1 MKKITKF
8 LDSVMGGI
16 KRTCI
21 AKAVAVFAVAS
32 IAINV
37 NAQTDNNQTDD
48 DLSGITSVDGL
59 KGKTEADLYAQKIIF
74 DSDKGET
81 NDNFAFPTNTAQHF
95 FLYNVKTGRFLNAG
109 GYWGTHVS
117 LKEYGEPLAIVEGDH
132 KLSGKTFMKL
142 VMEMHGTEGK
152 YVGWYNVPGDK
163 NKDAADIGVFVDRKF
178 DDLYGWHL
186 EPVNNGDG
194 KNTYRLYTY
203 TPQTMDNDGNVTS
216 WDGNKRYYLCS
227 NKGSVDVDVNCG
239 AFPYNEKNENP
250 EYAGYD
256 EWRFLSYEDLR
267 KLQDKRADYMK
278 DALELSFKLKCSGFS
293 RADNDITNWK
303 TYNFDTKKHND
314 TGFENGFALYGL
326 SKQYNYIAG
335 PDTKPS
341 EKKEDSP
348 KWKNTLPV
356 TGYEFDGKKYYYSDL
371 DSYRRHLGKYYTAS
385 ITNKRGIVYQDVEV
399 TMPGRYQIECKGY
412 STTKAA
418 SLFAGVLKFD
428 QTGEDKDKMI
438 DEAKKTTLN
447 QVSNMSQAAKES
459 LHVLEKNV
467 DYAGK
472 NFYGSRQYINTVYVT
487 VPESFI
493 EAHKKATIRFG
504 IMVGDYQT
512 DQTDQTDQTEKD
524 VKGDEWT
531 VFDDFRMLYAAKDV
545 KEDLILD
552 ENRDNLSYLVN
563 CKNPMENKTLHLNK
577 TFTLDK
583 WNSFILPVNLNKT
596 QVLATFGA
604 NARLAKLT
612 RLTDTGIEF
621 TSVDL
626 LDDDS
631 KPAIEAYVPYIIFP
645 RKGADQTEAYTA
657 EYEQNTQASLLKI
670 NIPANHYVIGKV
682 SMPSKGWSKM
692 NQSKWKWATSMASK
706 DGKMEAWGTF
716 ARTFGEATQNADN
729 GFVWEFTKKDNIL
742 DGCCDL
748 KDCYFFANGNMY
760 HSKDRP
766 RGLRGFSCWFK
777 MAEGAQQSLRL
788 TIDGVSQGTT
798 GIEDILAD
806 YEQPVSRFANGIY
819 NLNGQLVK
827 QGNSTA
833 GLPSG
838 MYIVNGKK
846 CIVR

>member
-21 AKAVAVFAVAS
+21 AKALAVFAVAS
-32 IAINV
+32 IAINA
-37 NAQTDNNQTDD
+37 NAQTDN
-48 DLSGITSVDGL
+48 SVITGVDQL
-59 KGKTEADLYAQKIIF
+59 VGKTEAQLYEQKIII
-74 DSDKGET
+74 DPKKGET
-81 NDNFAFPTNTAQHF
+81 NDNFAFPTDYAKHF
-95 FLYNVKTGRFLNAG
+95 FLYNVKTGRFLNVG

-142 VMEMHGTEGK
+142 VMEMDGTEGK
-152 YVGWYNVPGDK
+152 YVGWFGVPK
-163 NKDAADIGVFVDRKF
+163 NDNHDVGVFVDRKF
-178 DDLYGWHL
+178 DDVFGWHL
-186 EPVNNGDG
+186 EPVKG
-194 KNTYRLYTY
+194 KINTYRLYTY
-203 TPQTMDNDGNVTS
+203 PYDRVVGKIIY
-216 WDGNKRYYLCS
+216 WDTTKKYYLCS
-227 NKGSVDVDVNCG
+227 NKGSVDVDVNCE
-239 AFPYNEKNENP
+239 AFSEDEINKDS

-256 EWRFLSYEDLR
+256 EWRFLSYQQIHDLQE
-267 KLQDKRADYMK
+267 KNADKMK
-278 DALELSFKLKCSGFS
+278 DALELSFKLRCPGFS
-293 RADNDITNWK
+293 RGDNDIKKWN
-303 TYNFDTKKHND
+303 TYNFKTKIGTA
-314 TGFENGFALYGL
+314 TGLTDEFARYGL
-326 SKQYNYIAG
+326 SNYYNYIAG
-335 PDTKPS
+335 SNTKTS
-341 EKKEDSP
+341 EKIEDAP
-348 KWKNTLPV
+348 TWKNELPA
-356 TGYEFDGKKYYYSDL
+356 EFEKTTYADL

-412 STTKAA
+412 STTKKA
-418 SLFAGVLKFD
+418 SLFAGVLNSDNK
-428 QTGEDKDKMI
+428 TMI
-438 DEAKKTTLN
+438 GKAKKDTLN
-447 QVSNMSQAAKES
+447 QVSNMSQDAQKA
-459 LHVLEKNV
+459 LHVLKHNV

-487 VPESFI
+487 VPES
-493 EAHKKATIRFG
+493 AVKDGKATIRFG
-504 IMVGDYQT
+504 IMVGDKNDANQ
-512 DQTDQTDQTEKD
+512 DPE
-524 VKGDEWT
+524 GDEWT
-531 VFDDFRMLYAAKDV
+531 VFDDFRILYAAKDV

-552 ENRDNLSYLVN
+552 ECREDLSYLVN
-563 CKNPMENKTLHLNK
+563 SKNPMENKTLHLNK

-583 WNSFILPVNLNKT
+583 WNSFILPVNLNKK

-626 LDDDS
+626 LDDNS
-631 KPAIEAYVPYIIFP
+631 TAIEAYVPYIIFP
-645 RKGADQTEAYTA
+645 RKGAGQTEAYTA
-657 EYEQNTQASLLKI
+657 SYEQQNNQPLQTIKI
-670 NIPANHYVIGKV
+670 AANHYVIGKV
-682 SMPSKGWSKM
+682 SKPSTGWSKM
-692 NQSKWKWATSMASK
+692 NQSKWEWATSMASE
-706 DGKMEAWGTF
+706 DGNMEAWGTF
-716 ARTFGEATQNADN
+716 ARTFGEATQNAD
-729 GFVWEFTKKDNIL
+729 GIWEFTKKDNIL
-742 DGCCDL
+742 ENRDDL
-748 KDCYFFANGNMY
+748 IGSYFFDKGNMY
-760 HSKDRP
+760 HSAKRP

-777 MAEGAQQSLRL
+777 MAPGAQKTLKFTL
-788 TIDGVSQGTT
+788 DGVSQGTT

>member
-16 KRTCI
+16 KRTCV
-21 AKAVAVFAVAS
+21 AKALAVFAVAS

-37 NAQTDNNQTDD
+37 NALTDN
-48 DLSGITSVDGL
+48 DLSGITSVDQLPGI
-59 KGKTEADLYAQKIIF
+59 GQEDLYEQKINF
-74 DSDKGET
+74 KEGET
-81 NDNFAFPTNTAQHF
+81 KDNFAFPTNTAQHF
-95 FLYNVKTGRFLNAG
+95 FLYNVNTGRFLNAG

-142 VMEMHGTEGK
+142 VMEMDGTEGK
-152 YVGWYNVPGDK
+152 YVGWFGVPK
-163 NKDAADIGVFVDRKF
+163 NDNPDVGVFVDRKF
-178 DDLYGWHL
+178 DDVFGWHL
-186 EPVNNGDG
+186 EPVKG
-194 KNTYRLYTY
+194 KINTYRLYTY
-203 TPQTMDNDGNVTS
+203 TYDRVVGKTIY
-216 WDGNKRYYLCS
+216 WDTTKKYYLCS
-227 NKGSVDVDVNCG
+227 NKGSVDMDVNCG
-239 AFPYNEKNENP
+239 AFSEDEINKDS

-267 KLQDKRADYMK
+267 QLQVQRADNMK
-278 DALELSFKLKCSGFS
+278 DALELSFKLRCPGFS
-293 RADNDITNWK
+293 RGDNDIKKWN
-303 TYNFDTKKHND
+303 TYNFKTKIGTAKGLTD
-314 TGFENGFALYGL
+314 EFARYGL
-326 SKQYNYIAG
+326 SNYYNYIAG
-335 PDTKPS
+335 SNTKTS
-341 EKKEDSP
+341 EKIEDAP
-348 KWKNTLPV
+348 TWKNTLPK
-356 TGYEFDGKKYYYSDL
+356 TGYEFDGRKYDNSKGSFED
-371 DSYRRHLGKYYTAS
+371 YRRHLGKYYTAS

-399 TMPGRYQIECKGY
+399 SIAGRYQIECKGY
-412 STTKAA
+412 STTKKA
-418 SLFAGVLKFD
+418 SLFAGVLNSGNTLIGK
-428 QTGEDKDKMI
+428 
-438 DEAKKTTLN
+438 AKKDTLN
-447 QVSNMSQAAKES
+447 QVSNMSQDAKEK
-459 LHVLEKNV
+459 LHVLEHNV

-487 VPESFI
+487 VPES
-493 EAHKKATIRFG
+493 AMNDGKATIRFG
-504 IMVGDYQT
+504 IMVGDKNDANQ
-512 DQTDQTDQTEKD
+512 DPE
-524 VKGDEWT
+524 GDEWT
-531 VFDDFRMLYAAKDV
+531 VFDDFRILYAAKDV

-626 LDDDS
+626 LDDNS
-631 KPAIEAYVPYIIFP
+631 TAIEAYVPYIIFP
-645 RKGADQTEAYTA
+645 KKNPGQTEAYTA
-657 EYEQNTQASLLKI
+657 SYEQQDNQPLQTIKI
-670 NIPANHYVIGKV
+670 AANHYVIGKV
-682 SMPSKGWSKM
+682 SKPSTGWSKM
-692 NQSKWKWATSMASK
+692 NQSKWKWATSMASE

-716 ARTFGEATQNADN
+716 ARTFGEATQD
-729 GFVWEFTKKDNIL
+729 EDKFTWDIQNKSKIL
-742 DGCCDL
+742 DGRCDL

-760 HSKDRP
+760 HSKDRA
-766 RGLRGFSCWFK
+766 RGLRGFSCWFQ
-777 MAEGAQQSLRL
+777 MAPGAQKSLQFTL
-788 TIDGVSQGTT
+788 DGVSQGTT

>member
-1 MKKITKF
+1 MKKITNF

-21 AKAVAVFAVAS
+21 AKALAVFAVAS

-59 KGKTEADLYAQKIIF
+59 KGKTEAELYAQKIIF
-74 DSDKGET
+74 DSEKGET

-95 FLYNVKTGRFLNAG
+95 FLYNVKTGRFLNFG

-117 LKEYGEPLAIVEGDH
+117 LKEYGEPLVIVEGDH

-142 VMEMHGTEGK
+142 VMEMDGTEGK
-152 YVGWYNVPGDK
+152 YVGWFGVPK
-163 NKDAADIGVFVDRKF
+163 NDNPDVGVFVDRKF
-178 DDLYGWHL
+178 DDVFGWHL
-186 EPVNNGDG
+186 EPVKG
-194 KNTYRLYTY
+194 KINTYRLYTY
-203 TPQTMDNDGNVTS
+203 PYDRVVGKIIY
-216 WDGNKRYYLCS
+216 WDTTKKYYLCS

-239 AFPYNEKNENP
+239 AFSEDEINKDS

-256 EWRFLSYEDLR
+256 EWRFLSYQQIHDL
-267 KLQDKRADYMK
+267 QENNADKMK
-278 DALELSFKLKCSGFS
+278 DALELSFKLRCPGFS
-293 RADNDITNWK
+293 RGDNDIKKWN
-303 TYNFDTKKHND
+303 TYNFKTKIGTA
-314 TGFENGFALYGL
+314 TGLTDEFARYGL
-326 SKQYNYIAG
+326 SNYYNYIAG
-335 PDTKPS
+335 SNTKTS
-341 EKKEDSP
+341 EKIEDAP
-348 KWKNTLPV
+348 TWKNTLPK
-356 TGYEFDGKKYYYSDL
+356 TGYEFDGRKYDNSKGSFED
-371 DSYRRHLGKYYTAS
+371 YRRHLGKYYTAS

-418 SLFAGVLKFD
+418 SLFAGVLNSD
-428 QTGEDKDKMI
+428 HSAMI
-438 DEAKKTTLN
+438 GLAKKDTLN
-447 QVSNMSQAAKES
+447 QVSNMSQDAQKA
-459 LHVLEKNV
+459 LHVLDHNV

-487 VPESFI
+487 VPES
-493 EAHKKATIRFG
+493 AVKDGKATIRFG
-504 IMVGDYQT
+504 IMVGDKNDANQ
-512 DQTDQTDQTEKD
+512 DPE
-524 VKGDEWT
+524 GDEWT
-531 VFDDFRMLYAAKDV
+531 VFDDFRILYAANKV
-545 KEDLILD
+545 NEDLILD
-552 ENRDNLSYLVN
+552 EKRDNLSYLVN

-583 WNSFILPVNLNKT
+583 WNSFILPVNLNKK

-612 RLTDTGIEF
+612 RLTETGIEF

-645 RKGADQTEAYTA
+645 RKGAGQTEAYTA
-657 EYEQNTQASLLKI
+657 DYEQNNQSDLLKI

-682 SMPSKGWSKM
+682 SMPSTELLKNM
-692 NQSKWKWATSMASK
+692 NTEKWILK
-706 DGKMEAWGTF
+706 DPVGNNGITANGTF
-716 ARTFGEATQNADN
+716 ARTFGKFSSYVETTGVYGKVTVEGMEDPIIS
-729 GFVWEFTKKDNIL
+729 GRPRLEHS
-742 DGCCDL
+742 
-748 KDCYFFANGNMY
+748 YFFDKGNMY
-760 HSKDRP
+760 HSNGRP
-766 RGLRGFSCWFK
+766 RGLYGFSCWF
-777 MAEGAQQSLRL
+777 ETTGAQKSLKFTL
-788 TIDGVSQGTT
+788 DGVSQGTT

>member
-16 KRTCI
+16 KRTCV
-21 AKAVAVFAVAS
+21 AKALAVFAVAS

-48 DLSGITSVDGL
+48 DLSGITSIEQLPGISKADLFAQKNTVT
-59 KGKTEADLYAQKIIF
+59 KGKEDDL
-74 DSDKGET
+74 T
-81 NDNFAFPTNTAQHF
+81 FPTDTKKHF
-95 FLYNVKTGRFLNAG
+95 FLYNVKTGRFLNVG

-117 LKEYGEPLAIVEGDH
+117 LKEYGEPLAIVEGD
-132 KLSGKTFMKL
+132 KKDNGKTYMQL
-142 VMEMHGTEGK
+142 VMEMDGTEGN
-152 YVGWYNVPGDK
+152 YVGWVRVPDK
-163 NKDAADIGVFVDRKF
+163 NNPDVGVFVDRKF
-178 DDLYGWHL
+178 GDVIGWQF
-186 EPVNNGDG
+186 EPVTDDKKVDDV

-203 TPQTMDNDGNVTS
+203 AHSTFDDKGNRV
-216 WDGNKRYYLCS
+216 WDCTKKYYLCS
-227 NKGSVDVDVNCG
+227 NMGSTDVDVNCG
-239 AFPYNEKNENP
+239 AFSADDIDKYKNE
-250 EYAGYD
+250 GYD
-256 EWRFLSYEDLR
+256 QWRFLSYEDIH
-267 KLQDKRADYMK
+267 KLQEKNADNMK
-278 DALELSFKLKCSGFS
+278 DALELSFKLRCPGFS
-293 RADNDITNWK
+293 RGDNDIKKWN
-303 TYNFDTKKHND
+303 TYNFQTGKGND
-314 TGFENGFALYGL
+314 TGSDGFALYGL
-326 SKQYNYIAG
+326 SKYYNYIAG
-335 PDTKPS
+335 SETKPS
-341 EKKEDSP
+341 ESDIKTGSGIFQQTIKTT
-348 KWKNTLPV
+348 WTNTLPKA
-356 TGYEFDGKKYYYSDL
+356 GYEFEGTTYKDL
-371 DSYRRHLGKYYTAS
+371 DNYKRHLAKYYTAS
-385 ITNKRGIVYQDVEV
+385 ITNKRGVVYQDVEV

-412 STTKAA
+412 STTKKA
-418 SLFAGVLKFD
+418 SLFAGVLKSG
-428 QTGEDKDKMI
+428 QTDANQTMI
-438 DEAKKTTLN
+438 GKAKKDTLN
-447 QVSNMSQAAKES
+447 QVSNMSQDAKEK

-487 VPESFI
+487 VTDEDL
-493 EAHKKATIRFG
+493 KAGNGKAKIRFG
-504 IMVGDYQT
+504 IMVGDKNDANQ
-512 DQTDQTDQTEKD
+512 DPE
-524 VKGDEWT
+524 GDEWT
-531 VFDDFRMLYAAKDV
+531 VFDDFRILYAANKV
-545 KEDLILD
+545 NEDLILD

-583 WNSFILPVNLNKT
+583 WNSFILPVNLSKT

-645 RKGADQTEAYTA
+645 KKNPGQTEAYTA
-657 EYEQNTQASLLKI
+657 NYEQNNQSDLLDI
-670 NIPANHYVIGKV
+670 TISANHYVIGKV
-682 SMPSKGWSKM
+682 SMPNTVLLEKM
-692 NQSKWKWATSMASK
+692 NTEKWILK
-706 DGKMEAWGTF
+706 DPVGNNGITANGTF
-716 ARTFGEATQNADN
+716 ARTFGTKQIDN
-729 GFVWEFTKKDNIL
+729 G
-742 DGCCDL
+742 DGTYTWTNDGSIIPDRPTL
-748 KDCYFFANGNMY
+748 EHSYFFANGNMY
-760 HSKDRP
+760 HSTGRP
-766 RGLRGFSCWFK
+766 RGLRGFSCWF
-777 MAEGAQQSLRL
+777 ETTGAQKSLKFTL
-788 TIDGVSQGTT
+788 DGVTQSGTT